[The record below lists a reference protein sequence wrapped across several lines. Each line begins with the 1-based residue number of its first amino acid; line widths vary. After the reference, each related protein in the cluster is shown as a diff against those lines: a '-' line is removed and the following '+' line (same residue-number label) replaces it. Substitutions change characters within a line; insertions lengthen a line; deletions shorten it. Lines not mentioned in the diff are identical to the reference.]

1 MNAIGKRRLLKL
13 ADFLETADL
22 PGKFDMGSWSEEEES
37 GRPKC
42 GTAACAMGWATTIPS
57 FRRAG
62 LFLNEYGEPEFEGHT
77 ESEAAAHFFSIA
89 ISQARDLF
97 VMYEHSHTGMP
108 ARRSVARCIRHL
120 IASEEKRAA

>member
-13 ADFLETADL
+13 VDFLETADL
-22 PGKFDMGSWSEEEES
+22 PGEFDMGSWSKEEEN

-62 LFLNEYGEPEFEGHT
+62 LFLNECGDPEFKGYT
-77 ESEAAAHFFSIA
+77 ESQAAARFFGIENE
-89 ISQARDLF
+89 QALNLF
-97 VMYEHSHTGMP
+97 VYYNHEHRGTA
-108 ARRSVARCIRHL
+108 ARQAVARCIRHL